1 MDSIFSTGN
10 KILAGFSLAV
20 LALVL
25 VGALAFRTAT
35 GYVRASYWVEHTQT
49 VLQSLDRCWAL
60 INEAETAQRGYL
72 LTGNS
77 FYLQE
82 RQAAIQRFQTTLDD
96 LPNKVTDNPLEEH
109 RAVELRQ
116 QSQKRLQILDN
127 VLDTYEKQGLP
138 AAQAMLRT
146 DEGIAEMA
154 AVHDLVE
161 KMRAT
166 ESGLLRKRTGAAQEA
181 GEATLWAIGITI
193 ALLIALL
200 TGLFWQ
206 IRKEGRERR
215 AAQRG
220 LEESLSIESS
230 QGQILALFSGS
241 DFGLTEIL
249 QQVLSILAENHPFP
263 VSAFYRYDEW
273 QGHFVLAAHRGTD
286 RQLASSFQR
295 GEGVLGEAAMSDHLQ
310 RLRQPDDN
318 SGFLVDAG
326 VCQFR
331 PAEIAMVPIR
341 YQEQQFGVLVVA
353 SLEALSERKIA
364 FLDKLSLEIGAAL
377 NHIAQKENQQIM
389 AVELRKQSEAL
400 LERNQLLRLAD
411 QAKSDFLANMSHE
424 LRTPLNAVIGFSE
437 LLKDG
442 IMGDLSPEQKDA
454 TRDIFESGQHLLSLI
469 NDILDLS
476 KVEAGMMKLELE
488 ATNLHDLLQGSLG
501 IVREKAAAHQI
512 RLNLEVEPDF
522 PPVYLDARKTKQIL
536 YNLLSNAV
544 KFTPD
549 GGQVTLCGRSRSD
562 LSGPEYA
569 AYPDWLEI
577 SVTDT
582 GIGIAEK
589 DQERLFKPFVQA
601 DSGLDRRYEGT
612 GLGLSLVKRLAELH
626 GGRVSMESTLGEG
639 STFHVWLPW
648 REEVILA
655 EADSA
660 KAVFAPETNHS
671 VLVIEH
677 DDATATLLEGYLRDD
692 GFRVRRARDPV
703 SALDMACEERPDL
716 IILEMNPPGR
726 DGWDFLAAQHRDERL
741 ATIPLVIT
749 STDSEQGSGFFLG
762 SVQILQK
769 PIEIERLEKILQK
782 LGFVVT
788 RQNRPVILVVDDDA
802 RAVAVINR
810 QLSNGGYEV
819 ISAYGGRDAVTMA
832 EHLHPDLILLDL
844 MMPEFSG
851 FDVVDA
857 LQQNPSMAAIPVLVL
872 TAKIITPEDR
882 RRLNGHILKIMEK
895 AGFRRDQFLGEVRR
909 ALNTAHSH
917 PGEDIA

>member
-1 MDSIFSTGN
+1 MDSVFSTEK
-10 KILAGFSLAV
+10 KILVGFSLAV
-20 LALVL
+20 LALIL
-25 VGALAFRTAT
+25 VGALAFRTAA

-49 VLQSLDRCWAL
+49 VLRSLDRCWAL

-82 RQAAIQRFQTTLDD
+82 RQDAIQRFQTVLDD
-96 LPNKVTDNPLEEH
+96 LPNKVTDNPLEVR
-109 RAVELRQ
+109 RAVALRQ
-116 QSQKRLQILDN
+116 QAQRRLEILDS
-127 VLDTYEKQGLP
+127 VLDAYEKQGLP
-138 AAQAMLRT
+138 AAQAMLGAG
-146 DEGIAEMA
+146 EGIAEMT

-166 ESGLLRKRTGAAQEA
+166 ESGLLKKRTEAAQEA
-181 GEATLWAIGITI
+181 GEATLWAIGITVV
-193 ALLIALL
+193 LLIALL

-215 AAQRG
+215 EAERG
-220 LEESLSIESS
+220 LEESLRIESS

-241 DFGLTEIL
+241 SFGLTEIL

-286 RQLASSFQR
+286 RQLATSFQR
-295 GEGVLGEAAMSDHLQ
+295 GEGVLGEAAVSDHLQ

-331 PAEIAMVPIR
+331 PAEIAMVPIH
-341 YQEQQFGVLVVA
+341 YQEQRFGVLVVA
-353 SLEALSERKIA
+353 SLQALSERKTT
-364 FLDKLSLEIGAAL
+364 FLDKLSLEMGAAL

-389 AVELRKQSEAL
+389 AVELRKQSEEL
-400 LERNQLLRLAD
+400 LERNQLLRMAD

-424 LRTPLNAVIGFSE
+424 LRTPLNAIIGFSE

-442 IMGDLSPEQKDA
+442 VMGDLSPEQKDA
-454 TRDIFESGQHLLSLI
+454 TEDIFESGQHLLSLI

-488 ATNLHDLLQGSLG
+488 ATNFHDLLQGSLG
-501 IVREKAAAHQI
+501 IVREKAVAHQI

-544 KFTPD
+544 KFTPE
-549 GGQVTLCGRSRSD
+549 GGQVTLCGRRRSD

-569 AYPDWLEI
+569 AYPGWLEI
-577 SVTDT
+577 SVADT
-582 GIGIAEK
+582 GIGIAKK
-589 DQERLFKPFVQA
+589 DQGRLFKPFVQA

-626 GGRVSMESTLGEG
+626 GGRVTMESALGEG
-639 STFHVWLPW
+639 STFHVWIPW
-648 REEVILA
+648 REETVLA
-655 EADSA
+655 EADPA
-660 KAVFAPETNHS
+660 KAVFAS
-671 VLVIEH
+671 QIDRSALVVEN
-677 DDATATLLEGYLRDD
+677 DDATATLLQGYLRSD
-692 GFRVRRARDPV
+692 GFRVRWARDSV
-703 SALDMACEERPDL
+703 GGLNMAREERPDL
-716 IILEMNPPGR
+716 IILEMNPPGK
-726 DGWDFLAAQHRDERL
+726 DGWDFLAAQRQDDRL

-749 STDSEQGSGFFLG
+749 SMDSEQGSGFSLG
-762 SVQILQK
+762 SVQVLQK
-769 PIEIERLEKILQK
+769 PVEMERLKEILRK

-788 RQNRPVILVVDDDA
+788 KQNRPVILVVDDDA
-802 RAVAVINR
+802 RAVEIINR

-844 MMPEFSG
+844 MMPEFNG

-857 LQQNPSMAAIPVLVL
+857 LQKNPSMAAIPVLVL

-895 AGFRRDQFLGEVRR
+895 AGFRRDQFLGEVHR
-909 ALNTAHSH
+909 ALSTAHSRQ
-917 PGEDIA
+917 GEGSA

>member
-1 MDSIFSTGN
+1 MDSIFSTEN

-109 RAVELRQ
+109 RAVALRQ
-116 QSQKRLQILDN
+116 QSQRRLQILDN
-127 VLDTYEKQGLP
+127 VLDAYEKQGLP
-138 AAQAMLRT
+138 AARAMLRAG
-146 DEGIAEMA
+146 EGIAEMA

-193 ALLIALL
+193 VLLIALL

-215 AAQRG
+215 AAERG
-220 LEESLSIESS
+220 LEESLRIESS

-241 DFGLTEIL
+241 SFGLTEIL

-286 RQLASSFQR
+286 RRLATSFQR
-295 GEGVLGEAAMSDHLQ
+295 GEGVLGEAAVSDHLQ
-310 RLRQPDDN
+310 RLRQPSDS

-331 PAEIAMVPIR
+331 PAEIVMVPIH
-341 YQEQQFGVLVVA
+341 YQEQRFGVLVVA
-353 SLEALSERKIA
+353 SLQALSERKTA

-400 LERNQLLRLAD
+400 LERNQLLRMAD

-424 LRTPLNAVIGFSE
+424 LRTPLNAIIGFSE

-442 IMGDLSPEQKDA
+442 VMGDLSPEQKDA
-454 TRDIFESGQHLLSLI
+454 TRDIFESGRHLLSLI

-488 ATNLHDLLQGSLG
+488 AANFHDLLQGSLG

-522 PPVYLDARKTKQIL
+522 PSVYLDARKTKQIL

-577 SVTDT
+577 SVADT
-582 GIGIAEK
+582 GIGIAKK

-626 GGRVSMESTLGEG
+626 GGRVTMESTLGEG

-648 REEVILA
+648 REEVVLA
-655 EADSA
+655 EADPA
-660 KAVFAPETNHS
+660 KAVFASETNRS
-671 VLVIEH
+671 ALVIEH
-677 DDATATLLEGYLRDD
+677 DDATATLLQGYLRDD

-716 IILEMNPPGR
+716 IILEMSPPGR
-726 DGWDFLAAQHRDERL
+726 DGWDFLAAQHRDDRL

-749 STDSEQGSGFFLG
+749 SMDSEQGSGFFLG

-769 PIEIERLEKILQK
+769 PIEMERLEKILQK

-802 RAVAVINR
+802 RAVAIINR

-819 ISAYGGRDAVTMA
+819 LSAYGGRDAVTMA

-857 LQQNPSMAAIPVLVL
+857 LQRKPSMAAIPVLVL

-909 ALNTAHSH
+909 ALSTAHSRQ
-917 PGEDIA
+917 GEEIA

>member
-1 MDSIFSTGN
+1 MNSIFSTEN

-20 LALVL
+20 LALVT

-35 GYVRASYWVEHTQT
+35 GYVRASYGVEHTQT
-49 VLQSLDRCWAL
+49 VLQSLDRCWSL

-77 FYLQE
+77 YYLQE
-82 RQAAIQRFQTTLDD
+82 RQAAIQRFQATLDD

-109 RAVELRQ
+109 RAVALRQ
-116 QSQKRLQILDN
+116 QSQRRLQILDD
-127 VLDTYEKQGLP
+127 VLHAYEKQGLP
-138 AAQAMLRT
+138 AARVMLRAG
-146 DEGIAEMA
+146 EGIADMA

-161 KMRAT
+161 KMHAT
-166 ESGLLRKRTGAAQEA
+166 ESGLLRKRTEAAQEA

-193 ALLIALL
+193 VLLIALL

-215 AAQRG
+215 EAQRG
-220 LEESLSIESS
+220 LEESLCIERS

-241 DFGLTEIL
+241 SFELTEIL
-249 QQVLSILAENHPFP
+249 QQVLSILAENHSFP

-286 RQLASSFQR
+286 RRLASSFQR
-295 GEGVLGEAAMSDHLQ
+295 GEGVLGEAAVSDHLHC
-310 RLRQPDDN
+310 LRQPDDS
-318 SGFLVDAG
+318 SGFLVDTG
-326 VCQFR
+326 VCQIR

-341 YQEQQFGVLVVA
+341 YQEQRFGVLVVA
-353 SLEALSERKIA
+353 SLQALSERKTA
-364 FLDKLSLEIGAAL
+364 FLEKLSLEMGAAL

-400 LERNQLLRLAD
+400 LERNQLLRMAD

-424 LRTPLNAVIGFSE
+424 LRTPLNAIIGFSE

-442 IMGDLSPEQKDA
+442 VMGDLSPEQKDA
-454 TRDIFESGQHLLSLI
+454 TKDIFESGRHLLSLI

-488 ATNLHDLLQGSLG
+488 TANLHDLLQGSLG

-522 PPVYLDARKTKQIL
+522 PPVYLDARKAKQIL

-549 GGQVTLCGRSRSD
+549 GGQVTLCGHSRND
-562 LSGPEYA
+562 LSDPEYA

-577 SVTDT
+577 SVADT
-582 GIGIAEK
+582 GIGIAKK

-626 GGRVSMESTLGEG
+626 GGRVTMESTLGEG

-648 REEVILA
+648 REEVVFA
-655 EADSA
+655 EADPE
-660 KAVFAPETNHS
+660 KVVFASETNRS
-671 VLVIEH
+671 ALVVEH
-677 DDATATLLEGYLRDD
+677 DDATATLLQGYLRDD
-692 GFRVRRARDPV
+692 GFRVRLARDPV
-703 SALDMACEERPDL
+703 SALDMAREERPDL

-726 DGWDFLAAQHRDERL
+726 DGWDFLAAQHRDDRL
-741 ATIPLVIT
+741 ATIPVVIT
-749 STDSEQGSGFFLG
+749 SMDSEQGSGFFLG

-769 PIEIERLEKILQK
+769 PIEMERLEKILQK
-782 LGFVVT
+782 LGVVVT

-802 RAVAVINR
+802 RAVAIINR

-819 ISAYGGRDAVTMA
+819 VSAYGGRDAVTMA

-844 MMPEFSG
+844 MMPEFNG

-857 LQQNPSMAAIPVLVL
+857 LQRNPSMAAIPVLVL

-909 ALNTAHSH
+909 ALSTAHSRQ
-917 PGEDIA
+917 GEGIA

>member
-1 MDSIFSTGN
+1 MDSVFSTEN

-35 GYVRASYWVEHTQT
+35 GYVRASYWVEHAQT

-60 INEAETAQRGYL
+60 INEAETAQRGYF

-82 RQAAIQRFQTTLDD
+82 RQTAIQRFQTTLDD

-109 RAVELRQ
+109 RAVALRR
-116 QSQKRLQILDN
+116 QSQRRLQILDN
-127 VLDTYEKQGLP
+127 VLDAYEKQGLP
-138 AAQAMLRT
+138 AAQAML
-146 DEGIAEMA
+146 DAGEGIAEMA

-166 ESGLLRKRTGAAQEA
+166 ESGLLKKRTGAAQEA

-193 ALLIALL
+193 VLLIALL

-215 AAQRG
+215 AAERG
-220 LEESLSIESS
+220 LEESLCIESS

-241 DFGLTEIL
+241 SFGLTEIL

-273 QGHFVLAAHRGTD
+273 QGHFVLAAHRGAD
-286 RQLASSFQR
+286 RRLASSFQR

-310 RLRQPDDN
+310 RLRQPSDS
-318 SGFLVDAG
+318 SGFLVDVG

-331 PAEIAMVPIR
+331 PAEIAMVPIH
-341 YQEQQFGVLVVA
+341 YQEQRFGVLVVA
-353 SLEALSERKIA
+353 SLQALSERKIA

-400 LERNQLLRLAD
+400 LERNQLLRMAD

-424 LRTPLNAVIGFSE
+424 LRTPLNAIIGFSE

-442 IMGDLSPEQKDA
+442 VMGDLSPEQKDA
-454 TRDIFESGQHLLSLI
+454 TRDIFESGRHLLSLI

-501 IVREKAAAHQI
+501 IVREKAVAHQI

-549 GGQVTLCGRSRSD
+549 GGQVTLCGRGRSD

-577 SVTDT
+577 SVADT
-582 GIGIAEK
+582 GIGIAKK

-626 GGRVSMESTLGEG
+626 GGRVTVESTLGEG

-648 REEVILA
+648 REEVVLA
-655 EADSA
+655 EADPA
-660 KAVFAPETNHS
+660 KAVFASETNRS
-671 VLVIEH
+671 ALVIEH
-677 DDATATLLEGYLRDD
+677 DDATATLLQGYLRDD

-726 DGWDFLAAQHRDERL
+726 DGWDFLAAQHRDDRL

-749 STDSEQGSGFFLG
+749 SMDSEQGSGFFLG

-769 PIEIERLEKILQK
+769 PIEMERLGKILQK

-802 RAVAVINR
+802 RAVAIINR

-819 ISAYGGRDAVTMA
+819 LSAYGGRDAVTMA

-857 LQQNPSMAAIPVLVL
+857 LQRKPSMAAIPVLVL
-872 TAKIITPEDR
+872 TAKIITPEDH

-909 ALNTAHSH
+909 ALSTAHSRQ
-917 PGEDIA
+917 GEEIA

>member
-1 MDSIFSTGN
+1 MDSILSTEN

-77 FYLQE
+77 YYLQE
-82 RQAAIQRFQTTLDD
+82 RQTAIQRFQTTLDK

-109 RAVELRQ
+109 RAVALRQ
-116 QSQKRLQILDN
+116 QSQRRLQILDN
-127 VLDTYEKQGLP
+127 VLDAYEKKGLP
-138 AAQAMLRT
+138 AAQAMLRAG
-146 DEGIAEMA
+146 EGIAEMA
-154 AVHDLVE
+154 AVHDQVE
-161 KMRAT
+161 TMRAT
-166 ESGLLRKRTGAAQEA
+166 ENGLLRKRTEAAQEA
-181 GEATLWAIGITI
+181 GTATLWVIGITI

-215 AAQRG
+215 EAQRG
-220 LEESLSIESS
+220 VEESLCIERS

-241 DFGLTEIL
+241 SLGLTEII

-273 QGHFVLAAHRGTD
+273 QGQFVLAAHRGTD
-286 RQLASSFQR
+286 RRRVSSFQR
-295 GEGVLGEAAMSDHLQ
+295 GEGVLGEASVSGHLQ
-310 RLRQPDDN
+310 RLRQPDDS
-318 SGFLVDAG
+318 SGFLVDTG
-326 VCQFR
+326 VCQIR

-353 SLEALSERKIA
+353 SLQALSERKTT
-364 FLDKLSLEIGAAL
+364 FLNKLSLEIGAAL

-400 LERNQLLRLAD
+400 LERNQLLRMAD

-424 LRTPLNAVIGFSE
+424 LRTPLNAIIGFSE

-442 IMGDLSPEQKDA
+442 VMGDLSPEQKDA
-454 TRDIFESGQHLLSLI
+454 AGDIFESGQHLLSLI

-488 ATNLHDLLQGSLG
+488 TANLHDLLQGSLG
-501 IVREKAAAHQI
+501 IVREKAVAHQI

-522 PPVYLDARKTKQIL
+522 PPVYLDTRKTKQIL

-549 GGQVTLCGRSRSD
+549 GGQVTLCGRRRSD
-562 LSGPEYA
+562 LSGTEYA
-569 AYPDWLEI
+569 AYPGWLEI
-577 SVTDT
+577 SVADT
-582 GIGIAEK
+582 GIGIAKK
-589 DQERLFKPFVQA
+589 DQGRLFNPFVQA

-612 GLGLSLVKRLAELH
+612 GLGLSLVKGLAELH
-626 GGRVSMESTLGEG
+626 GGRVTMESTPGEG
-639 STFHVWLPW
+639 STFHVWIPW
-648 REEVILA
+648 REEAVLA
-655 EADSA
+655 EAEPA
-660 KAVFAPETNHS
+660 KAVFASQIERS
-671 VLVIEH
+671 ALVIEH
-677 DDATATLLEGYLRDD
+677 DDATATLLQGYLRDD
-692 GFRVRRARDPV
+692 GFRVRRARDSV
-703 SALDMACEERPDL
+703 GGLNMAREERPDL
-716 IILEMNPPGR
+716 IILEMNPPDK
-726 DGWDFLAAQHRDERL
+726 DGWDFLAAQRQDDRL
-741 ATIPLVIT
+741 ATIPVVIT
-749 STDSEQGSGFFLG
+749 SMDSEQGSGFSLG
-762 SVQILQK
+762 SVQVLQK
-769 PIEIERLEKILQK
+769 PIEMERLEEILRK

-788 RQNRPVILVVDDDA
+788 KQNRPVILVVDDDA
-802 RAVAVINR
+802 RAVEIINR

-819 ISAYGGRDAVTMA
+819 ISAYGGRDAVTMV

-844 MMPEFSG
+844 MMPEFNG

-857 LQQNPSMAAIPVLVL
+857 LQKNPNMAAIPVLVL

-909 ALNTAHSH
+909 ALSTAHPH
-917 PGEDIA
+917 QGEGSA

>member
-1 MDSIFSTGN
+1 MDSIFSTEN

-109 RAVELRQ
+109 RAVALRQ
-116 QSQKRLQILDN
+116 QSQRRLQILDN
-127 VLDTYEKQGLP
+127 VLDAYEKQGLP
-138 AAQAMLRT
+138 AARAMLGAG
-146 DEGIAEMA
+146 EGIAEMA

-166 ESGLLRKRTGAAQEA
+166 ESGLLKKRTGAAQEA

-193 ALLIALL
+193 VLLIALL

-215 AAQRG
+215 AAERG
-220 LEESLSIESS
+220 LEESLCIESS

-241 DFGLTEIL
+241 SFGLTEIL

-286 RQLASSFQR
+286 RRLASSFQR
-295 GEGVLGEAAMSDHLQ
+295 GEGVLGEAAVSDHLQ
-310 RLRQPDDN
+310 RLRQPSDS

-331 PAEIAMVPIR
+331 PAEIAMVPIH
-341 YQEQQFGVLVVA
+341 YQEQRFGVLVVA
-353 SLEALSERKIA
+353 SLQALSERKIA

-400 LERNQLLRLAD
+400 LERNQLLRMAD

-424 LRTPLNAVIGFSE
+424 LRTPLNAIIGFSE

-454 TRDIFESGQHLLSLI
+454 TRDIFESGRHLLSLI

-488 ATNLHDLLQGSLG
+488 AANLHDLLQGSLG

-549 GGQVTLCGRSRSD
+549 GGQVMLCGRSRSD

-577 SVTDT
+577 SVADT
-582 GIGIAEK
+582 GIGIAKK

-626 GGRVSMESTLGEG
+626 GGRVTMESTLGEG

-648 REEVILA
+648 REEVVLA
-655 EADSA
+655 EADPA
-660 KAVFAPETNHS
+660 KAVFASETNRS
-671 VLVIEH
+671 ALVIEH
-677 DDATATLLEGYLRDD
+677 DDATATLLQGYLRDD

-726 DGWDFLAAQHRDERL
+726 DGWDFLAAQHRDDRL

-749 STDSEQGSGFFLG
+749 SMDSEQGSGFFLG

-802 RAVAVINR
+802 RAVAIINR

-857 LQQNPSMAAIPVLVL
+857 LQRKPSMAAIPVLVL

-882 RRLNGHILKIMEK
+882 RRLNGRILKIMEK

-909 ALNTAHSH
+909 ALSTAHSRQ
-917 PGEDIA
+917 GEEIA